1 MTMNTIHH
9 HGSDV
14 PVLGLGTWRMRGQ
27 DCIDGIE
34 SALALGYRHIDT
46 AQGYDNESEV
56 GEGLRRSGVPRD
68 DVFLTTKVRPSAFRR
83 RDVIRSTEES
93 LRALGVAS
101 VDLLLMHWP
110 NPDVPLEETLG
121 AMRDLQD
128 RGLVTHVGVSNF
140 PPSLAERACELTE
153 VFTNQVEYHPFLS
166 QRALLRQAERLD
178 YLVTAYSPLAQGL
191 VSEDPVLREIG
202 AAHGKTPGQVA
213 LRWLIQ
219 QPRVIAIPKAASAD
233 HQRADIAIFDFE
245 LGDDEMAA
253 IHALDREER
262 LTEDVG
268 VDWER

>member
-1 MTMNTIHH
+1 MDTIRH

-14 PVLGLGTWRMRGQ
+14 PVLGLGTWQLRGA
-27 DCIDGIE
+27 DCIE
-34 SALALGYRHIDT
+34 AVERALALGYRHIDT
-46 AQGYDNESEV
+46 AQGYLNEAEV
-56 GEGLRRSGVPRD
+56 GEGMRRSGVARD
-68 DVFLTTKVRPSAFRR
+68 DVFLTTKVRPREFRR
-83 RDVIRSTEES
+83 RDVERSTEES
-93 LRALGVAS
+93 LSALGVAS

-128 RGLVTHVGVSNF
+128 RGLVEHVGVSNF

-166 QRALLRQAERLD
+166 QQALLRQAERLD

-191 VSEDPVLREIG
+191 VSKDPVLQEIG

-213 LRWLIQ
+213 LRWLVQ
-219 QPRVIAIPKAASAD
+219 QPRVIAIPKAASAA
-233 HQRADIAIFDFE
+233 HQRENIAIFDFE
-245 LGDDEMAA
+245 LRPDEMAT
-253 IHALDREER
+253 IHAIDRGER
-262 LTEDVG
+262 LTDDMH